1 MSHSVCPGMRVGVCI
16 RTVISKAQARPFSL
30 TRPKYSV
37 LPCTRHGLRPQEM
50 DCVHPSAHS
59 TTLPVDHFMA
69 RRGFNTHPLE
79 EFIQGLGHN
88 QLAAMYSRSEVKP
101 SLSTAVSCQEIDF
114 VRPSAHSTTLP
125 VDHLMARR
133 GLNTHL
139 VEVCTQGS
147 DHSQLAAMYSR
158 GEVKPSLSTRH
169 VMANRGGDYASP
181 HLTRMSFSSLDQA

>member
-59 TTLPVDHFMA
+59 TTLPVDHLMA
-69 RRGFNTHPLE
+69 RRGFNAHLVE
-79 EFIQGLGHN
+79 DCIQGL
-88 QLAAMYSRSEVKP
+88 
-101 SLSTAVSCQEIDF
+101 
-114 VRPSAHSTTLP
+114 
-125 VDHLMARR
+125 
-133 GLNTHL
+133 
-139 VEVCTQGS
+139 

-158 GEVKPSLSTRH
+158 GEVKPSLSTRC
-169 VMANRGGDYASP
+169 VLANRVPSDSD
-181 HLTRMSFSSLDQA
+181 SLHIAQRCLCVLLPPISHQLWL